1 MATEVTTNAAEDT
14 APVPDLSAMNSLSM
28 KGWKFFTN
36 FLLWNVVACTVG
48 LIFVALLTV
57 WN

>member
-36 FLLWNVVACTVG
+36 FLLWNVVSIIAVLIVVG
-48 LIFVALLTV
+48 LLTV
-57 WN
+57 WS

>member
-1 MATEVTTNAAEDT
+1 MATEVTSNAAEDT

-36 FLLWNVVACTVG
+36 FLLWNVVSIIAVLIVVG
-48 LIFVALLTV
+48 LLTV
-57 WN
+57 WS

>member
-36 FLLWNVVACTVG
+36 FLLWNVVSIVAVLIVVG
-48 LIFVALLTV
+48 LLTV
-57 WN
+57 WS